1 MYSLFALTIRPESAL
16 IAVAVLIG
24 ASARVAVLLWQ
35 GKQIF
40 PRRQRSPS
48 KPAGTNH

>member
-1 MYSLFALTIRPESAL
+1 MMFSFAVAIGPTSAL
-16 IAVAVLIG
+16 IAAAVLIG

-40 PRRQRSPS
+40 HGRQRSS
-48 KPAGTNH
+48 R

>member
-1 MYSLFALTIRPESAL
+1 MYCVYAVTINPTSAVV
-16 IAVAVLIG
+16 AFAVLIG

-40 PRRQRSPS
+40 PRRRHSSSAP
-48 KPAGTNH
+48 PAGTN